1 MKNQSPDD
9 PQMTPNGV
17 NTSLEELIARMAAI
31 KDMLVAYEASMNH
44 RELKHIRN
52 EEDMI
57 KKMPF
62 AKKTLD
68 LAFEH
73 QELITPEFLEKFW
86 EDQARFLTMK
96 DLYEKTKE
104 LQEKLEEIC
113 PDAAKTP
120 NKTEGTTTNG

>member
-1 MKNQSPDD
+1 MRD
-9 PQMTPNGV
+9 T
-17 NTSLEELIARMAAI
+17 LA
-31 KDMLVAYEASMNH
+31 AYEAGMNH

-62 AKKTLD
+62 AKKALD

-104 LQEKLEEIC
+104 LHEKLKEIC
-113 PDAAKTP
+113 SDASETP